1 MNEAAPLLQWF
12 AFRFFFCIY
21 VCILFIISFFLSLCI
36 AFLLCKVHSSTVE
49 KRRGTH
55 CAINVAEIIS
65 MDLKVPILCARH
77 ALRLARNTPSE
88 VNDGPSAVAAIEKV
102 ISGLQDKG
110 RPQVKVL
117 LSAASLWLKILTG
130 GCRTYAALYVF
141 VSFLMQQLIVKRLNG
156 EF

>member
-1 MNEAAPLLQWF
+1 MNEAAPPV
-12 AFRFFFCIY
+12 AAVRFSDFFCIY
-21 VCILFIISFFLSLCI
+21 VCILFIISFLSLCI

-55 CAINVAEIIS
+55 CAINVAEIIC

-110 RPQVKVL
+110 DR
-117 LSAASLWLKILTG
+117 
-130 GCRTYAALYVF
+130 R
-141 VSFLMQQLIVKRLNG
+141 
-156 EF
+156 